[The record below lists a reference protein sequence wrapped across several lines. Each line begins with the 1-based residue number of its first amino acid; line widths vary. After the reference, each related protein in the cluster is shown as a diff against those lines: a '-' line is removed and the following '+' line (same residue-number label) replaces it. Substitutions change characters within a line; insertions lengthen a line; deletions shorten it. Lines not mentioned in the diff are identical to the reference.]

1 MKFKAKKPL
10 ALALTAIVG
19 SLMFVPLSFAADD
32 SSFVIDNIQVRGLNR
47 VTVGAVL
54 LAMPV
59 RQGDV
64 MNAENSA
71 LTMRRLYE
79 TGNFDDISLSREGN
93 TVIVNVKERP
103 TIGNIEFAGNSQLS
117 ESALRPVI
125 EQQGLKAGEALN
137 VQTLSQIQKSLEDF

>member
-19 SLMFVPLSFAADD
+19 SLMFVPPSFAADN

-79 TGNFDDISLSREGN
+79 TGNFDDISLTREGN
-93 TVIVNVKERP
+93 TVIVNVKERLNLP
-103 TIGNIEFAGNSQLS
+103 EIHSLMNLLCVPLLS
-117 ESALRPVI
+117 SRDLRLVKP
-125 EQQGLKAGEALN
+125 
-137 VQTLSQIQKSLEDF
+137 

>member
-93 TVIVNVKERP
+93 TVI
-103 TIGNIEFAGNSQLS
+103 
-117 ESALRPVI
+117 
-125 EQQGLKAGEALN
+125 
-137 VQTLSQIQKSLEDF
+137 D